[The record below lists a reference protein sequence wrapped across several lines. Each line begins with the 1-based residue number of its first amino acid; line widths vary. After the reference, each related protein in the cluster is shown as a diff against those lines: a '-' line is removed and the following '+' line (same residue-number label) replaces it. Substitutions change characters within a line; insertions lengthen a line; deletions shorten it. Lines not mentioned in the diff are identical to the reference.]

1 MSGSFLMQLTQ
12 RSIRNFKRLYLQE
25 FGEELSDAEAKRKAE
40 SLVGVYRAAYGLLNI
55 DELFD
60 KKIEDEKEGE

>member
-1 MSGSFLMQLTQ
+1 MRLTQ
-12 RSIRNFKRLYLQE
+12 RSIQNFKRLYLQE

-40 SLVGVYRAAYGLLNI
+40 SLVEMYRAAYGLLRV

-60 KKIEDEKEGE
+60 NKFDNQTNEKDEE